1 MRAVIVVILIAAAGV
16 SLWLYTG
23 KWTKKYQEQ
32 NCAFRVSGIVVDAL
46 SKRPLTNVEVR
57 VWCREAKTSD
67 HKLRG
72 KPLSSTNYVV
82 NTDADGAFSVQCS
95 GGSIS
100 LGFIHEGFDEET
112 SWSLRNRESRSDIT
126 TNLVVELKPNR

>member
-1 MRAVIVVILIAAAGV
+1 MRTAIVAILIVAAGV
-16 SLWLYTG
+16 CLWLYTG
-23 KWTKKYQEQ
+23 DWTKKYQEQ
-32 NCAFRVSGIVVDAL
+32 NCAFRVSGIVLNAL
-46 SKRPLTNVEVR
+46 SRRPLSDVEVR

-82 NTDADGAFSVQCS
+82 NTDADGAFRLQCS

-100 LGFIHEGFDEET
+100 LEFTHEGFDEET
-112 SWSLRNRESRSDIT
+112 SWSFRNRESRFGIT
-126 TNLVVELKPNR
+126 TNLVIELKPKR